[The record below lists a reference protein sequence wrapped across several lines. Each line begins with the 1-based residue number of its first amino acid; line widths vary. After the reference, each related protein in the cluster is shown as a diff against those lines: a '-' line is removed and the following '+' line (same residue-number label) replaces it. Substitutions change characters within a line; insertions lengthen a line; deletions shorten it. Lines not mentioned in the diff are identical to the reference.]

1 MMNETFIKEYK
12 IDDKTICDNLINYFK
27 ENNQYKLPGRTD
39 DKVSSNSKK
48 STDLYV
54 YNESQDLRV
63 KNYLNNISKFLLE
76 YLNHYELDAV
86 ALTKEPFNIQH
97 YKPGEGFY
105 SWHCER
111 WNNHNLKTQRAFV
124 FMTYLNDVKNGGTEF
139 KYQKKKF
146 QAKKGL
152 TLIWPTD
159 FTHTH
164 RGIISKTQEKYIAT
178 GWFHFATKDEIGHL
192 I

>member
-1 MMNETFIKEYK
+1 MNETFIKEYK
-12 IDDKTICDNLINYFK
+12 IDDETICDNLINYFQ
-27 ENNQYKLPGRTD
+27 ENNQYKLPGHAD
-39 DKVSSNSKK
+39 NKVSSNHKK

-54 YNESQDLRV
+54 YNESQDLRI
-63 KNYLNNISKFLLE
+63 KNYLNTISKFLLE
-76 YLNHYELDAV
+76 YLNYYNLDSI

-124 FMTYLNDVKNGGTEF
+124 FMTYLNDVKDGGTEF

-164 RGIISKTQEKYIAT
+164 RGVISQTKEKYIAT
-178 GWFHFATKDEIGHL
+178 GWYAYDTPN
-192 I
+192 

>member
-12 IDDKTICDNLINYFK
+12 IDDKKICDNLINYFK
-27 ENNQYKLPGRTD
+27 ENNQYKLPGHAD
-39 DKVSSNSKK
+39 NKVSSNHKK

-54 YNESQDLRV
+54 YNESQDLRI
-63 KNYLNNISKFLLE
+63 KNYLNTMSKFLLE
-76 YLNHYELDAV
+76 YLNYYNLDSI

-124 FMTYLNDVKNGGTEF
+124 FMTYLNDVKDGGTEF

-164 RGIISKTQEKYIAT
+164 RGVISQTQEKYIAT
-178 GWFHFATKDEIGHL
+178 GWFHFGTKDEIGHL